1 MFVHLRPALALI
13 ALFTVVTG
21 LGYPLAVTGI
31 AELAFPDRAH
41 GSLIERDGR
50 VVGSALI
57 GQPFARPEYLHGRP
71 SANGYDAA
79 NSGGSNL
86 APSSRALADQVA
98 ARTAAVRAENPDEP
112 GPVPVDLVT
121 ASASG
126 LDPDV
131 SPAAALYQARRI
143 AAARGMTE
151 TEVRAMVAEFTRSR
165 DLGLLGEPRV
175 TVLEFNLALDAR
187 RPMR

>member
-1 MFVHLRPALALI
+1 MFAHLRPALALI

-21 LGYPLAVTGI
+21 LGYPFAVTGI
-31 AELAFPDRAH
+31 AQLAFPHQAH

-50 VVGSALI
+50 VVGSELI
-57 GQPFARPEYLHGRP
+57 GQGFARPEYLHGRP

-86 APSSRALADQVA
+86 APSSRALADQVGERA
-98 ARTAAVRAENPDEP
+98 AAVRALNPGEP
-112 GPVPVDLVT
+112 GPVPVELVT

-151 TEVRAMVAEFTRSR
+151 TEVRAMVAEFTRGR

-175 TVLEFNLALDAR
+175 NVLDFNLALDAR

>member
-1 MFVHLRPALALI
+1 MFSHVRPALVLI
-13 ALFTVVTG
+13 ALFTLVAG
-21 LGYPLAVTGI
+21 LGYPFAVTGL
-31 AELAFPDRAH
+31 AQLAFPHQAH
-41 GSLIERDGR
+41 GSLVERDGR
-50 VVGSALI
+50 VVGSELI
-57 GQPFARPEYLHGRP
+57 GQGFSRPEYLHGRP
-71 SANGYDAA
+71 SVNGYDAA

-86 APSSRALADQVA
+86 APSSRALAAQVA
-98 ARTAAVRAENPDEP
+98 ERVAAVRALNPGEP

-143 AAARGMTE
+143 AAARGMAE
-151 TEVRAMVAEFTRSR
+151 TEVRAMVAAFTRGR

-175 TVLEFNLALDAR
+175 NVLEFNLALDAR

>member
-1 MFVHLRPALALI
+1 MRAFLRPALVLI
-13 ALFTVVTG
+13 ALFTLVTG
-21 LGYPLAVTGI
+21 LGYPLAVTGV
-31 AELAFPDRAH
+31 AGLVFPHRAH
-41 GSLIERDGR
+41 GSLIEQDGR

-57 GQPFARPEYLHGRP
+57 GQSFARPEYLHGRP

-86 APSSRALADQVA
+86 APSSRALAAQVA
-98 ARTAAVRAENPDEP
+98 DRVAAVRAENPGEA

-143 AAARGMTE
+143 AAARGVPE
-151 TEVRAMVAEFTRSR
+151 AEVRAMVAEFTRGR
-165 DLGLLGEPRV
+165 DFGVLGEPRV
-175 TVLEFNLALDAR
+175 NVLEFNLALDAR